1 MTQRSSRRNPP
12 RPRGPSPSRLSRK
25 LLPSPRP
32 PLRQPLSP
40 SKNNPIAA
48 TTTELLSL
56 RPSYVVVAFRPPSS
70 RAPATRHFEWS
81 RPTFFSLSLLRS
93 VGLRREK
100 SLFFSPHTAQ
110 FSTFKPPFP
119 PNHKYGRLFSCAPR
133 LTSPLHSTSALRPA
147 LPTKAAP
154 PRD

>member
-40 SKNNPIAA
+40 SKNNPGAA

-81 RPTFFSLSLLRS
+81 RPTFFFAFAPAKRRPAEREISLLLSSHRPI
-93 VGLRREK
+93 LH
-100 SLFFSPHTAQ
+100 LQTTISP
-110 FSTFKPPFP
+110 
-119 PNHKYGRLFSCAPR
+119 
-133 LTSPLHSTSALRPA
+133 
-147 LPTKAAP
+147 
-154 PRD
+154 